1 MCPTLF
7 SCFESLWILFWLCA
21 LYLYCCN
28 YSHLNIA
35 SMLTH
40 WPACLCYISSFWLF
54 MPDDM
59 RGVIFHLLCGKR
71 VCAAHRLYLQYIVS
85 HWLNESHRSFYL
97 CIFFMRVTFRCVA
110 HMRWRVTVWFVLI
123 CLKCVRYSFP
133 QYYKFQRHS
142 YQVNNSWKGFIIFTR
157 HHCVLCFKLLVL
169 MFWTYSTFYLMFEVW
184 FGMCHWF

>member
-71 VCAAHRLYLQYIVS
+71 VCAAHRLYLRYIVS
-85 HWLNESHRSFYL
+85 HWPNESHHSSSL
-97 CIFFMRVTFRCVA
+97 CILLCEWNIRCEPN
-110 HMRWRVTVWFVLI
+110 HCSVTVGFVLNFGVVECWHLQAGCI
-123 CLKCVRYSFP
+123 FHENKC
-133 QYYKFQRHS
+133 YYIKFID
-142 YQVNNSWKGFIIFTR
+142 G
-157 HHCVLCFKLLVL
+157 
-169 MFWTYSTFYLMFEVW
+169 
-184 FGMCHWF
+184 

>member
-1 MCPTLF
+1 MKSSISIDNLDEFSPFIWVCLKLF
-7 SCFESLWILFWLCA
+7 SCFESIWSIIVNVLFFLVIIAIWIL
-21 LYLYCCN
+21 
-28 YSHLNIA
+28 A
-35 SMLTH
+35 SILTH

-85 HWLNESHRSFYL
+85 HWLNESHRSSYL

-123 CLKCVRYSFP
+123 CIKCVRYGFSP
-133 QYYKFQRHS
+133 VLLHY
-142 YQVNNSWKGFIIFTR
+142 WKQ
-157 HHCVLCFKLLVL
+157 
-169 MFWTYSTFYLMFEVW
+169 
-184 FGMCHWF
+184 